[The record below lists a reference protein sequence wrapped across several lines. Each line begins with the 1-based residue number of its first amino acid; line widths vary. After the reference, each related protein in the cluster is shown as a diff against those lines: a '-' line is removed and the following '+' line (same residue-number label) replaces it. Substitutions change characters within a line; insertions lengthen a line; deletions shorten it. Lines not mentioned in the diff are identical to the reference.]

1 MSESIR
7 FDWRYS
13 VRLGLLAG
21 VIAFGVS
28 AIGMV
33 EVFSERE
40 LISGVFTVGHLLL
53 FAAPAGVGYLCARE
67 SESKRTVVL
76 VSGLIA
82 GLVSALPLI
91 GLAFLVRAVDLRE
104 VGLVNMSP
112 ALGDLLTFNRGGV
125 VGSLV
130 LMALTGAL
138 GLVGAA
144 VYVMPARI
152 RRPLMSGVLWAF
164 GVGLFSEIVITM
176 LRRLFGRGAVKF
188 IFTGESLKP
197 GVALVLFLIAAGG
210 TALWRAQGERFRGGL
225 ASMVPIPQQWLR
237 LVGPALGI
245 LLTLILPLLL
255 GTYLTEV
262 ADMVG
267 IYVLMGLG
275 LNIVVGY
282 AGLLDLG
289 YVAFYAIG
297 AYAMAAL
304 TSQTELGYGLS
315 FWTALPFAVLVAV
328 LAGLVMGVPV
338 LRMRGD
344 YLAIVTLGFG
354 EIIRILALSDFLKPL
369 IGGAQGIQKIA
380 NIPVGRFGEI
390 IFGSTELVKP
400 EHIYYVILAGC
411 LLALFVSWRLRD
423 ARVGRQWMALRE
435 DEDVAEAMGINLV
448 KTKLLAFA
456 IGAGF
461 AGLAGAI
468 FAPKLSAIF
477 PHSFSLLVSINVL
490 CLIIVGGMGSLPGVV
505 VGALIMVGLPEMMRE
520 FTEYRLLM
528 YGALLIVMMIV
539 RPEGFWPSEVRKRE
553 LRAGSEEPSPVGGGN
568 PVESG

>member
-1 MSESIR
+1 
-7 FDWRYS
+7 
-13 VRLGLLAG
+13 
-21 VIAFGVS
+21 
-28 AIGMV
+28 
-33 EVFSERE
+33 
-40 LISGVFTVGHLLL
+40 
-53 FAAPAGVGYLCARE
+53 
-67 SESKRTVVL
+67 
-76 VSGLIA
+76 
-82 GLVSALPLI
+82 
-91 GLAFLVRAVDLRE
+91 
-104 VGLVNMSP
+104 MSP

-125 VGSLV
+125 LGSLI
-130 LMALTGAL
+130 LMALTAVL

-144 VYVMPARI
+144 VYITPARI
-152 RRPLMSGVLWAF
+152 RRPLMSGVLWTL
-164 GVGLFSEIVITM
+164 GVGLFSEIVIQ
-176 LRRLFGRGAVKF
+176 RGRHWFGPAAVKF
-188 IFTGESLKP
+188 IFTAESLKP
-197 GVALVLFLIAAGG
+197 RVALVLFLIAAGG
-210 TALWRAQGERFRGGL
+210 TAWWRAQGERLRGGL

-245 LLTLILPLLL
+245 LLALILPLLL

-315 FWTALPFAVLVAV
+315 FWTALPFAVLASV
-328 LAGLVMGVPV
+328 LAGLIMGVPV
-338 LRMRGD
+338 LQMRGD

-369 IGGAQGIQKIA
+369 IGGAQGIQKIP
-380 NIPVGRFGEI
+380 NVPVLGMDRG
-390 IFGSTELVKP
+390 LVKP
-400 EHIYYVILAGC
+400 EHIYYLILAGC

-423 ARVGRQWMALRE
+423 ARMGRQWMAVRE

-456 IGAGF
+456 IGAAF

-468 FAPKLSAIF
+468 FAPKLGAIF

-505 VGALIMVGLPEMMRE
+505 VGALIMVGLPELMRE

-553 LRAGSEEPSPVGGGN
+553 LRAGSEEPSPAGGAN
-568 PVESG
+568 PVKSG